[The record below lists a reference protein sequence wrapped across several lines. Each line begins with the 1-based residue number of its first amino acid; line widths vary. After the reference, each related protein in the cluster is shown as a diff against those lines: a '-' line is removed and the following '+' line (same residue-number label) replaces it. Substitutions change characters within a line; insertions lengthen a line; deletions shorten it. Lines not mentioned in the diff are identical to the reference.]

1 MDLILSP
8 NALKQLRKIGKKDQD
23 RVERKLTQLTD
34 NPHCGK
40 PLRGKLEGQRSIKA
54 WPLRII
60 YRVNTRKRVVE
71 ILDVDYRGG
80 VYKD

>member
-1 MDLILSP
+1 MDLDLSP
-8 NALKQLRKIGKKDQD
+8 RALKQLAKIGKKDQD
-23 RVERKLTQLTD
+23 RVERKFSQLGN
-34 NPHCGK
+34 NPYAGK
-40 PLRGKLEGQRSIKA
+40 PLRGKFAGQMSLKA

-60 YRVNTRKRVVE
+60 YRINTKKVIE